1 SGLGNEGM
9 VDTFTFNMKARASW
23 SPMTDIRFSQIK
35 ITPIMGVS
43 YGDSFYVIGNSAD
56 KKEPILFRSTKI
68 DYTGPT
74 GDPKGAGKI
83 DPIPTPNDEKPKD
96 TNTGDTTNVAS
107 YIGIAALAIVALLG
121 IGYKVKKDK
130 K

>member
-1 SGLGNEGM
+1 
-9 VDTFTFNMKARASW
+9 
-23 SPMTDIRFSQIK
+23 
-35 ITPIMGVS
+35 
-43 YGDSFYVIGNSAD
+43 
-56 KKEPILFRSTKI
+56 LFRSTKI

-83 DPIPTPNDEKPKD
+83 DPILTPNDEKPKD